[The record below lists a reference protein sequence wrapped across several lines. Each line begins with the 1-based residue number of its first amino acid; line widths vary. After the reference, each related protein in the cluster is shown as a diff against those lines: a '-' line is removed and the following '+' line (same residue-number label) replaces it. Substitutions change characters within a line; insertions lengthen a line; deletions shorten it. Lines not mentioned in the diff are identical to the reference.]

1 MDYNEKLGILERGL
15 QRRID
20 ELPKF
25 VKQMDDEIQK
35 VNEIVDEFNNLIED
49 YKYDEQI
56 RKQLKTDERL
66 IKLAGNKTK
75 LSKILKDP
83 ERFIAM
89 IENGKQRFRENYG
102 SIEGRYRLAIEEA
115 TESLPQVEK
124 LLELIKTNEINH
136 ETLKLF
142 VDIFLTQAL
151 TDWKEYEESV
161 KQNEQPSE

>member
-25 VKQMDDEIQK
+25 VKQMEDEIQK
-35 VNEIVDEFNNLIED
+35 VNEIADEFSIMVEN
-49 YKYDEQI
+49 YKYDETI

-66 IKLAGNKTK
+66 IKMAGNKTK

-83 ERFIAM
+83 ERFVAM
-89 IENGKQRFRENYG
+89 VNSGKDRFRENYS

-124 LLELIKTNEINH
+124 LLQLIKTNEVNH

-142 VDIFLTQAL
+142 VELFLTQAL

-161 KQNEQPSE
+161 KKDEL